1 MKRSPTHPRRE
12 PPAKKQK
19 HVHFESPNLEFQSK
33 EEGYDNEDLMNLKPE
48 EIAALRNFRKEGVDD
63 MSLLSH
69 LDSAKSKIFE
79 KPIYDDLD
87 EEESGEME
95 SFSVTK
101 EDEDTERDP
110 LRDRQHTLA
119 EEREENMEDYWY
131 LQYLESQKNKKD
143 STNVDIDKTARNL
156 SSKKK
161 DNLDDEE
168 DIGLLGKKE
177 ILKRVSDI
185 LRENETISGA
195 LRRLSGMPSSSKR
208 RNTRTKTSQ
217 AMDTSSKEDSKVLE
231 NLTELASLCT
241 ARNYFSDVY
250 SVTRE
255 TILQAIGSIGKYNNR
270 YNDTINLTYT
280 FNNQVNSGNTMIKWE
295 YKAPCGTI
303 FGPFDSSAMTAWQQ
317 QGFFPDETLVRKVG
331 TNSLLPIKE
340 VKFQ

>member
-12 PPAKKQK
+12 PPSKKQK
-19 HVHFESPNLEFQSK
+19 HVHFESPNLQVQPK

-69 LDSAKSKIFE
+69 LDSAKTRIFE

-95 SFSVTK
+95 RFAVTK
-101 EDEDTERDP
+101 DDEDTERDP
-110 LRDRQHTLA
+110 LRDRQHALA

-161 DNLDDEE
+161 DDLDDEE

-185 LRENETISGA
+185 LRDNETISGA
-195 LRRLSGMPSSSKR
+195 LRRLSGMPSSGKR
-208 RNTRTKTSQ
+208 RNTRNKSSQ
-217 AMDTSSKEDSKVLE
+217 IMDTSSKEDSKLLE

-255 TILQAIGSIGKYNNR
+255 SILKAIGSIGKYTK
-270 YNDTINLTYT
+270 YNIIINYTNT

-303 FGPFDSSAMTAWQQ
+303 FGPFDSSAMVAWIQ

-331 TNSLLPIKE
+331 TNSFQPIKE
-340 VKFQ
+340 VKFE